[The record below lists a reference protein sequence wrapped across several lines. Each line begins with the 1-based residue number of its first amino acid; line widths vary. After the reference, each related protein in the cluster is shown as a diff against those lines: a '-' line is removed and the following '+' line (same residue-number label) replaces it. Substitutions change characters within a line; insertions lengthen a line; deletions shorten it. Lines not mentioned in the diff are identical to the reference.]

1 MKHDREIARRAR
13 KEAKAERMAERKS
26 ERLRGVEIDSLPE
39 AMQGL
44 AKTLAIGDVPLR

>member
-13 KEAKAERMAERKS
+13 KEAKAEKLAIRRTEK
-26 ERLRGVEIDSLPE
+26 LRGVEIESLPE

-44 AKTLAIGDVPLR
+44 AKTRAIGDV